1 MAVLAHRENHGW
13 RLYQAS
19 FSALRCTLQYER
31 RKHICTG
38 VSCKS
43 WCICISANPALE
55 PGLAIF
61 SKGGWT
67 TFAGERQVARCK
79 FPTLTFFFFTV
90 AMKPF
95 GTELVIGL
103 LAIGLNY
110 GATFKLP
117 ATSLLKDPVQTL
129 STTVPVLFVGHIL
142 LVLFAHILRG
152 TTNKALV
159 STLNKCLYSSWTE
172 PFITEISWIQYIG
185 HSHSNWCVACFNSI
199 VWCTLDRVMSPACIH
214 M

>member
-1 MAVLAHRENHGW
+1 MSLNPD
-13 RLYQAS
+13 
-19 FSALRCTLQYER
+19 LQY
-31 RKHICTG
+31 
-38 VSCKS
+38 
-43 WCICISANPALE
+43 
-55 PGLAIF
+55 F
-61 SKGGWT
+61 QGWT
-67 TFAGERQVARCK
+67 TFEGIDKSRDTK
-79 FPTLTFFFFTV
+79 TNFFFII

-142 LVLFAHILRG
+142 LILFAHVLRG

-159 STLNKCLYSSWTE
+159 SPLNRRL
-172 PFITEISWIQYIG
+172 
-185 HSHSNWCVACFNSI
+185 CF
-199 VWCTLDRVMSPACIH
+199 
-214 M
+214 